1 MFPPG
6 CQYLHEERPAI
17 EDPLPRLRSSPRKRL
32 LRLAREFLFGG
43 KRRAGR
49 TARESPEFCEPRS
62 EDEGSLARSRGH
74 VA

>member
-1 MFPPG
+1 MRVGNNSSSHYPPV
-6 CQYLHEERPAI
+6 
-17 EDPLPRLRSSPRKRL
+17 
-32 LRLAREFLFGG
+32 LRLAREFLFKS